1 MGTLTKFYIKSS
13 GGETVETLVR
23 TEQETRGVAA
33 GRIVDSSGKPRI
45 NVLVLLY
52 DTMGKKAFSEYK
64 LIDAVFTDSDGFFAF
79 GPLADN
85 ALYTVCVYDAGIKL
99 REMKLEL

>member
-1 MGTLTKFYIKSS
+1 MGTITKFFIKSA

-23 TEQETRGVAA
+23 AQREMRGVAA

-52 DTMGKKAFSEYK
+52 DTMGKASFSEYK

-85 ALYTVCVYDAGIKL
+85 ALYVVCVYDGGIKL